1 MLDTQVAQM
10 TVHNSSKEPGNLPP
24 QGKKAHE
31 QANVIQLRSGTTYQ
45 NTELP
50 SNEELLPTNS
60 DEVPCMHPKGL
71 GNLEL
76 SDNEKE
82 VGETET
88 RDGNKSEKKKK
99 DGTMLEAELITI
111 TLPFPHREQ
120 KSKLDKQFG
129 RFMEVVKNLQVS
141 VRFTEL
147 ITQVPGFMKFMMEIL
162 TRKRSFDE
170 VETVAFTQKC
180 SAVLQTNSPPKF
192 KDPWSFSIPCHIG
205 HLVIIK
211 ALCDLGASVS
221 VMPCSIC
228 KKLNMGQMTVTNMTL
243 QIAGRSIKHPLAV
256 LEDVPIRVGKFFIPV
271 DFVVLDIA

>member
-1 MLDTQVAQM
+1 MA
-10 TVHNSSKEPGNLPP
+10 VHNSSKEPENLPP

-50 SNEELLPTNS
+50 SNEELLPTNE

-88 RDGNKSEKKKK
+88 RDENKSEKKKK

-120 KSKLDKQFG
+120 KSNPDKQFG
-129 RFMEVVKNLQVS
+129 RFMEVVKNLHVS

-180 SAVLQTNSPPKF
+180 SAVFQANSPPKL

-205 HLVIIK
+205 HLFIIK
-211 ALCDLGASVS
+211 ALCDLGAIVS
-221 VMPCSIC
+221 VMPCSMC
-228 KKLNMGQMTVTNMTL
+228 KNLNMGQMTVTNMTL
-243 QIAGRSIKHPLAV
+243 QMAGRSIKHPLGV